1 MQIENFNVDR
11 KFTTKRTPYLAEKV
25 VFIDGLEGCGKTLFS
40 TLVSA
45 FDRVEKLTYSYE
57 IELLCTLRYLN
68 KIDSD
73 AVSTMVRMLTD
84 LITYDSLMSREVN
97 FRPSDLSSIFK
108 YHNTL
113 KYIRRMFM
121 KGDYAVPERIKKER
135 PILAL
140 TVHKLLMNAEPIFEA
155 LKGRLVFIE
164 TVRHPLYM
172 IIQQSM
178 NNDTL
183 IYTARDYS
191 IYFEYNS
198 EEMPWYTVGWEEL
211 FKNANPVEKSIYY
224 IKILGDRMKAA
235 REALPLKY
243 SDKILTIPF
252 ERFVVDPMPYM
263 RKIESALDSKIT
275 KQTLK
280 TMKQQNVPRTKIA
293 DGIPLE
299 VYKRCGW
306 VPPREGLT
314 EKEELQVRREYALQS
329 ASPEAMAVLDQMS
342 AEYEAQFMNN
352 IL

>member
-1 MQIENFNVDR
+1 
-11 KFTTKRTPYLAEKV
+11 
-25 VFIDGLEGCGKTLFS
+25 
-40 TLVSA
+40 
-45 FDRVEKLTYSYE
+45 
-57 IELLCTLRYLN
+57 
-68 KIDSD
+68 
-73 AVSTMVRMLTD
+73 
-84 LITYDSLMSREVN
+84 
-97 FRPSDLSSIFK
+97 
-108 YHNTL
+108 
-113 KYIRRMFM
+113 
-121 KGDYAVPERIKKER
+121 
-135 PILAL
+135 
-140 TVHKLLMNAEPIFEA
+140 
-155 LKGRLVFIE
+155 
-164 TVRHPLYM
+164 
-172 IIQQSM
+172 M
-178 NNDTL
+178 NNDAL

-211 FKNANPVEKSIYY
+211 FKNSNPVEKSIYY

-263 RKIESALDSKIT
+263 REIEGVLDSKIT
-275 KQTLK
+275 SQTHK
-280 TMKQQNVPRTKIA
+280 TMKQQKVPRTKIA